1 MASFQE
7 RVLGALKLQ
16 ASTYEEVEN
25 DASATG
31 QAATVVVAAAVL
43 KGLALAIST
52 LMIGLG
58 LGIVGLVLGVIF
70 AVIGW
75 VVGSYVVL
83 MVGTKLMPGKDTQAD
98 IGQVLRVTGFA
109 SAPGLLGILGFIPI
123 LNIVLFLILALWT
136 IAAMVVGVKQALDY
150 DDIVKA
156 VIVCVIAWV
165 IMFVVTMIAG
175 LITAGSMGMAG
186 RFM

>member
-31 QAATVVVAAAVL
+31 QAATVVIAAAVL
-43 KGLALAIST
+43 KGLAVSIST
-52 LMIGLG
+52 LMLG
-58 LGIVGLVLGVIF
+58 LGIGIVGLILGIIF
-70 AVIGW
+70 AAIGW

-83 MVGTKLMPGKDTQAD
+83 LVGTKMLPGKNTQAD

-109 SAPGLLGILGFIPI
+109 SAPGLLGILGVVPVINI
-123 LNIVLFLILALWT
+123 LLFLVIALWT
-136 IAAMVVGVKQALDY
+136 IAAMVIGVKAALDY
-150 DDIVKA
+150 DDVMKA

-165 IMFVVTMIAG
+165 IMFVVSMIAG
-175 LITAGSMGMAG
+175 LITAGTMGMAG
-186 RFM
+186 AFR